1 MCFLDLFPS
10 TSLKEDTTQK
20 PLRRLPKSR
29 YVYLTA
35 ALFVTLQIK
44 T

>member
-1 MCFLDLFPS
+1 MCILDLFPS
-10 TSLKEDTTQK
+10 TSPKEDTTQK